1 MHSSIE
7 SVDPSDKGMLLAAIL
22 AKKPSVGKRKARD
35 IHSTEDS
42 GSIAPELEHRRLN
55 SLSRVLAS
63 LRRKSASILLE
74 RDFQALDK
82 IRSEQ
87 RPSAAGA
94 SAAWS
99 QHRTELRDVVDKYK
113 WDLGSICSGG
123 SQRFSM
129 STKVQKLVDTLVGAL
144 GTPAQEDAEI
154 ESSRTITQW
163 RHIHNAL
170 LPNSSFMVSVQQAT
184 AHVQQLPGPG
194 TPAPSGA
201 APAHDISVG
210 EYLD

>member
-1 MHSSIE
+1 M
-7 SVDPSDKGMLLAAIL
+7 
-22 AKKPSVGKRKARD
+22 
-35 IHSTEDS
+35 
-42 GSIAPELEHRRLN
+42 
-55 SLSRVLAS
+55 
-63 LRRKSASILLE
+63 
-74 RDFQALDK
+74 
-82 IRSEQ
+82 
-87 RPSAAGA
+87 
-94 SAAWS
+94 
-99 QHRTELRDVVDKYK
+99 DKYK

-123 SQRFSM
+123 SQRLSM
-129 STKVQKLVDTLVGAL
+129 SAKVQKLVDTLVGAL

-210 EYLD
+210 EYLDWFAGLAPRPQFAADAWYVIHDVLPTPPRRTFDKRRLKLQRNVRKAMDKLQELDRAEKFVYGFVVRPPAGYSTFLGPGGQFLNASQPVFERGAFRTHALACPASV